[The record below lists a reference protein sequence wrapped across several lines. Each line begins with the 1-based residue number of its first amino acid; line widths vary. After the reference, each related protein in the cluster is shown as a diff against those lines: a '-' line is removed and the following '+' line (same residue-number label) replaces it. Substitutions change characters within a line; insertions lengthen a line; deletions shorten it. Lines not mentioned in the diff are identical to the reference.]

1 MRKLLLGLAILSFAT
16 AVSADGGSSMELVN
30 CDAMVIIPKDLMADQ
45 ENCFAVSDSNTIRVF
60 TDEMV
65 LAKTLQYPMYET
77 VAINEYYSLEDGSL
91 IHRFVKS
98 SKSHLEIHYY
108 DDTDRFGNEMHDP
121 AYLTSQ
127 TLFNTDSKY
136 EIIRPI
142 YTVVKQWEDESTFY
156 DNTIGMYVP
165 AKEVYYT
172 SMMTGIEIVSEDGNV
187 LNTLHFEGKLNTRD
201 IDIMNLNGKIY
212 LIHIQESFDYTT
224 EKYIRKTVIYRVDN
238 KSTSI
243 EKVMQ
248 LEGVN
253 VFPTLARRDDV
264 ITVSIEGD
272 ENAEVAVSVIGAN
285 GQVLNSGRL
294 GAGERQMTLP
304 ANKMNS
310 GLNIIK
316 VQKGG
321 QTSNTKVLVE

>member
-1 MRKLLLGLAILSFAT
+1 MAVCEWRFKNYHLSFKRNYEKLIIT
-16 AVSADGGSSMELVN
+16 SSVESR
-30 CDAMVIIPKDLMADQ
+30 KDH
-45 ENCFAVSDSNTIRVF
+45 
-60 TDEMV
+60 
-65 LAKTLQYPMYET
+65 P
-77 VAINEYYSLEDGSL
+77 
-91 IHRFVKS
+91 
-98 SKSHLEIHYY
+98 EIHYY
-108 DDTDRFGNEMHDP
+108 DDTERFGNELKDP

-142 YTVVKQWEDESTFY
+142 YTVVKQWEGESEIY
-156 DNTIGMYVP
+156 DDRIGMYVP
-165 AKEVYYT
+165 VKEVDYST
-172 SMMTGIEIVSEDGNV
+172 VMEGLEIVSEDGNI
-187 LNTLHFEGKLNTRD
+187 LNTLHFEGKGNTSD

-212 LIHIQESFDYTT
+212 LIIDRTEHIMGR
-224 EKYIRKTVIYRVDN
+224 YIKKVVFYRIDN

-253 VFPTLARRDDV
+253 VFPTLARKDDT

>member
-30 CDAMVIIPKDLMADQ
+30 CDAMVIIPKDLRADQ

-65 LAKTLQYPMYET
+65 LAKTLQYPEYEI
-77 VAINEYYSLEDGSL
+77 VDIYEYYSLEDGSL
-91 IHRFVKS
+91 IHRSVQSRKR
-98 SKSHLEIHYY
+98 HPEIHYY
-108 DDTDRFGNEMHDP
+108 DDTDRFGNEMNDP

-142 YTVVKQWEDESTFY
+142 YTVVKQMEYESGFY
-156 DNTIGMYVP
+156 DDTIGMYVP
-165 AKEVYYT
+165 AKMVNYE

-187 LNTLHFEGKLNTRD
+187 LNALHFEGNSNTQD

-212 LIHIQESFDYTT
+212 LIQESSYYTA
-224 EKYIRKTVIYRVDN
+224 EKEINKTVIYRVDN

-304 ANKMNS
+304 VNKMNS